1 MWKMPHVSLRQ
12 PSRNR
17 LQYKSSWLIV
27 QIGKKFAKGFVCWIL
42 PLVQSWL
49 EGLKS

>member
-1 MWKMPHVSLRQ
+1 M
-12 PSRNR
+12 
-17 LQYKSSWLIV
+17 